1 MTESWQ
7 DRIIYV
13 GYADNFQVARI
24 AGRKAEGARRKAR
37 GACRKALDDLRLPL
51 CALSPAPL
59 RFMILS
65 CHDSVG

>member
-24 AGRKAEGARRKAR
+24 AGPKAEGARREALAAR
-37 GACRKALDDLRLPL
+37 RLTICACRFAL
-51 CALSPAPL
+51 
-59 RFMILS
+59 
-65 CHDSVG
+65 